1 MHFLHTNL
9 QYLRSQVVFY
19 KERDIPYRKRG
30 LTFCFPFQ
38 RLQGLYLKEIVLM
51 VQKRHLICIQFHKNM
66 VPFANRFQH
75 HLKSRSVYQC
85 VFFAIM
91 PFFEEK
97 VENNLEYG
105 MFFKKVHH
113 LLEKGVVLKHHSK
126 ISRCCFYVYSGPSIK
141 WIFYSLTNVWNMVL
155 FFKQQTHWRRCI
167 LFWRQWNFIP
177 KCFLFNCSTFCET
190 IQISCGAYSMILGR
204 TLCDNW
210 LRLHHIE

>member
-75 HLKSRSVYQC
+75 HLKSRSVYQW

-105 MFFKKVHH
+105 MFFKTVHH
-113 LLEKGVVLKHHSK
+113 LLEKGVVLKHNSK
-126 ISRCCFYVYSGPSIK
+126 ISRCCFYVYSGPSINESSIR
-141 WIFYSLTNVWNMVL
+141 W
-155 FFKQQTHWRRCI
+155 QT
-167 LFWRQWNFIP
+167 
-177 KCFLFNCSTFCET
+177 CET
-190 IQISCGAYSMILGR
+190 WCCFFNNKLIDGDAFYFEDNGTVFQNVFFSTAALFVKRYSFPVVHTAWFWEGLYAIFWEKI
-204 TLCDNW
+204 D
-210 LRLHHIE
+210 